1 MALGEERREQE
12 GTWTRTRSEA
22 LATPEAMREVRV
34 RVLEQEPEL
43 GLRVPPD
50 QIARARAELVAEV
63 GRLER
68 GLWEPPAGSGGG
80 RLGYLILEGVV
91 ARNLILA
98 GSTCTELVGE
108 GDVLQPSL
116 APRDDNLL
124 PYHVQWQVLE
134 PSSVAILDDAFARVL
149 GSWPPVMSALLE
161 RAVRRTL
168 RMSIHQALLQLSPV
182 ETRLLVL
189 FWHLAE
195 RWGKVTPAGINVRL
209 RLSHEVL
216 GHLVGA
222 QRASV
227 TTALRHIGESGKLV
241 RRTDRTWLLCGSPP
255 DELDRVRWDRSG
267 GSAGVALTDV
277 GTRYA

>member
-1 MALGEERREQE
+1 MQ
-12 GTWTRTRSEA
+12 
-22 LATPEAMREVRV
+22 EVRV
-34 RVLEQEPEL
+34 QVLQWEPEL

-50 QIARARAELVAEV
+50 QIARARAELVARME
-63 GRLER
+63 RLER
-68 GLWEPPAGSGGG
+68 GLWEPPTSSAGG
-80 RLGYLILEGVV
+80 RLGFLILEGLV

-98 GSTCTELVGE
+98 GTTCTELVGE
-108 GDVLQPSL
+108 GDVLQPAL
-116 APRDDNLL
+116 VARDDNLV

-134 PSSVAILDDAFARVL
+134 PSSVAILDDSFARLL
-149 GSWPPVMSALLE
+149 GEWPSVMSALLD

-168 RMSIHQALLQLSPV
+168 RMSIHQALLQLSPL

-195 RWGKVTPAGINVRL
+195 RWGKVTPVGINVRL

-227 TTALRHIGESGKLV
+227 TTALRHVGESGRIT
-241 RRTDRTWLLCGSPP
+241 RRTDGTWLLRGSPP
-255 DELDRVRWDRSG
+255 DELSPVRWDHPAASERVAFPH
-267 GSAGVALTDV
+267 AGTQ
-277 GTRYA
+277 YA